1 MKNYNERNSR
11 KRLNALILLVAFTAI
26 LLIVSTYA
34 WFSTQRNVTLTGLK
48 GRVNVAEGLQI
59 SLDGSHFV
67 NSIDFDDFDQTDIDN
82 WTVKT
87 TASTTY
93 LDAGKT
99 FQSPAENVTNVVP
112 GEYLPVSGTGDDGE
126 GIGTTGLSLYKG
138 TYTTSE
144 GLSGKAVAPE
154 EKASGY
160 FAFDLYLMNTSATG
174 VTSDKL
180 QLDATSSIVAGDST
194 KGIQNSVRVGFALYE
209 NAGTDVSTDNNLTG
223 AEIIQGTST
232 GKNIKNVAIWEPN
245 AEKHVDR
252 IIESTRIRF
261 SDTDK
266 GNYTLGTAYNDEKG
280 QYASNAIVNDAVLPT
295 YALTSTTPTKIGA
308 KFGQKVNK
316 TGTTINSI
324 TYENAVYNWSE
335 VTYNDSGNDKTALK
349 LQKTTQTQSTFGTEN
364 GVQDSIDLKSVKDDA
379 AITMVPNQYQ
389 KLRVYVWIEGQDP
402 DCVNYASLGKS
413 LTLDLGLSKPESTTT
428 VTPGP

>member
-1 MKNYNERNSR
+1 MREKNQKDSR

-48 GRVNVAEGLQI
+48 GKVNVAEGLQI

-67 NSIDFDDFDQTDIDN
+67 NSIDFDDFDQSDIDN
-82 WTVKT
+82 WTVKP

-93 LDAGKT
+93 LDDGKT

-112 GEYLPVSGTGDDGE
+112 GEYLPVSGTGDQDE

-174 VTSDKL
+174 VLSDKL
-180 QLDATSSIVAGDST
+180 QLDATSSIVAGDSS
-194 KGIQNSVRVGFALYE
+194 KGIQNSVRIGFALYE
-209 NAGTDVSTDNNLTG
+209 NSGAEVSTDKTLSG
-223 AEIIQGTST
+223 AQIIEGTST

-252 IIESTRIRF
+252 IVESTRIRF

-266 GNYTLGTAYNDEKG
+266 GNYTLGTAYNDEKN
-280 QYASNAIVNDAVLPT
+280 QYASNAIVDNAVLPT
-295 YALTSTTPTKIGA
+295 YALTATTPARIGA
-308 KFGQKVNK
+308 SFGQNVVRSEN
-316 TGTTINSI
+316 TTTI
-324 TYENAVYNWSE
+324 TYGSAVYNWSE
-335 VTYNDSGNDKTALK
+335 VTDSKLK
-349 LQKTTQTQSTFGTEN
+349 LQKTTQTQSTFGTED

>member
-48 GRVNVAEGLQI
+48 GKVNVAEGLQI

-67 NSIDFDDFDQTDIDN
+67 NSIDFDDFDQSDIDN
-82 WTVKT
+82 WTVKP

-93 LDAGKT
+93 LDDGKT

-112 GEYLPVSGTGDDGE
+112 GEYLPVSGTGDQDE

-174 VTSDKL
+174 VLSDKL
-180 QLDATSSIVAGDST
+180 QLDATSSIVAGDSS
-194 KGIQNSVRVGFALYE
+194 KGIQNSVRIGFALYE
-209 NAGTDVSTDNNLTG
+209 NSGAEVSTDKTLSG
-223 AEIIQGTST
+223 AQIIEGTST

-252 IIESTRIRF
+252 IVESTRIRF

-266 GNYTLGTAYNDEKG
+266 GNYTLGTAYNDEKN
-280 QYASNAIVNDAVLPT
+280 QYASNAIVDNAVLPT
-295 YALTSTTPTKIGA
+295 YALTATTPARIGA
-308 KFGQKVNK
+308 SFGQNVVRSEN
-316 TGTTINSI
+316 TTTI
-324 TYENAVYNWSE
+324 TYGSAVYNWSE
-335 VTYNDSGNDKTALK
+335 VTDSKLK
-349 LQKTTQTQSTFGTEN
+349 LQKTTQTQSTFGTED